1 MFDFRP
7 ALIIFI
13 LWVCFGAIADTLVL
27 INGDTLVGQ
36 VSGENSATVTIDT
49 ASGRFT
55 LNRSKIKIVTK
66 ESPVENQK
74 RLLEQYISEGK
85 LDAALHIYRD
95 EELQKALPSRAFDQ
109 LMVQHLKIAA
119 NAASAT
125 SETAVFMVRRAVDDP
140 STPAE
145 LQLLAASL
153 SLRYDNQTSVTT
165 LLRRVS
171 NQQPQMLE
179 WSPAIVSSLLD
190 QIASAG
196 LQSQNGEIV
205 ALTAE
210 LATRLPSKS
219 DTVTNQL
226 ALYSTI
232 EGHVRKNRFLEA
244 SSLFRPELF
253 LHRADLFI
261 PLAERLT
268 LAILAA
274 PANESN
280 LAAMQ
285 SAATTVLPYVDP
297 NMRMRSLKY
306 LVNRLMDTNRLP
318 QAQDLADTLSQK
330 DPDSGAILQH
340 LIEFRRRRAQLDSSV
355 PLAQYKLAAWARSMG
370 LSDEARAVFIE
381 LRPDPRFTET
391 VNIQLNLINNA
402 QAKVSYSRLKTLYD
416 KNQYDRLQTEANEFL
431 RTNPPEKFA
440 DDTKA
445 LLQLVDFENW
455 SKTRTSQGQAEAE
468 FQHAERLS
476 QRGNYD
482 EALAQ
487 LNRIQ
492 LDRHNT
498 AASQKTQALRD
509 KIMREKLKEAAKKTQ
524 PYSSSTTPGSV
535 P

>member
-13 LWVCFGAIADTLVL
+13 LWICFGAIADTLVL
-27 INGDTLVGQ
+27 TNGDTLIGQ
-36 VSGENSATVTIDT
+36 LSGENSVTVTIDT

-55 LNRSKIKIVTK
+55 LNRSKVKSIIK

-74 RLLEQYISEGK
+74 RLLEQYISTGK
-85 LDAALHIYRD
+85 LNAAFHLYRD
-95 EELQKALPSRAFDQ
+95 KNLQNALPSRAFDQ
-109 LMVQHLKIAA
+109 LLVQNLKVAA
-119 NAASAT
+119 NAVSAT
-125 SETAVFMVRRAVDDP
+125 SETTVHMVQRAVDDP

-145 LQLLAASL
+145 LQILAAAL
-153 SLRYDNQTSVTT
+153 SVRYDNQTSVTT
-165 LLRRVS
+165 LLRRAS
-171 NQQPQMLE
+171 NQQPQLFE
-179 WSPAIVSSLLD
+179 WSPVVISSLLD

-196 LQSQNGEIV
+196 LQFQNGEIV

-210 LATRLPSKS
+210 LATRLPSES
-219 DTVTNQL
+219 GTVSNQL

-232 EGHVRKNRFLEA
+232 EGHIRKTRFLEA

-274 PANESN
+274 PANETN

-285 SAATTVLPYVDP
+285 SAATTVLPYIDP
-297 NMRMRSLKY
+297 EMRMRSLKY
-306 LVNRLMDTNRLP
+306 LVNRLIDTDRIP
-318 QAQDLADTLSQK
+318 QAQVIADTLSKK

-340 LIEFRRRRAQLDSSV
+340 LIEFRQRRAQLDSSS
-355 PLAQYKLAAWARSMG
+355 PLTHYKLAAWARSMG
-370 LSDEARAVFIE
+370 LSDEARSMFIE
-381 LRPDPRFTET
+381 LRPDPRFNET
-391 VNIQLNLINNA
+391 VNIQLKLIENA
-402 QAKVSYSRLKTLYD
+402 QAKSSFTRLRTLYD
-416 KNQYDRLQTEANEFL
+416 KNQYDRLQTEADEFL
-431 RTNPPEKFA
+431 RTNPPKKFA
-440 DDTKA
+440 DDAKA
-445 LLQLVDFENW
+445 LLQLVDFEKW

-468 FQHAERLS
+468 FQQAERLA
-476 QRGNYD
+476 QRGDYN

-492 LDRHNT
+492 LDRQNT
-498 AASQKTQALRD
+498 AAAQKTQALRD
-509 KIMREKLKEAAKKTQ
+509 KIMREKLKEAAKNTQ
-524 PYSSSTTPGSV
+524 PYSSSTTPDSV